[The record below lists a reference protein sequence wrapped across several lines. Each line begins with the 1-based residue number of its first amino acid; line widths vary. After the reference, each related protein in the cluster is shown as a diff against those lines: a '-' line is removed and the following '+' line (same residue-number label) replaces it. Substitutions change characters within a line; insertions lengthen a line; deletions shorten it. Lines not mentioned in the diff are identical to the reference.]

1 MVSINITPFI
11 QNFESI
17 LLTQIEIVVYGI
29 HYRIE
34 KAIPLSRVDID
45 ISHEDIDILFVCS
58 ITLNML

>member
-34 KAIPLSRVDID
+34 KGIPLSRVYRMK
-45 ISHEDIDILFVCS
+45 ILIFYLVAP
-58 ITLNML
+58 LL

>member
-34 KAIPLSRVDID
+34 KAIPLSRVDIG
-45 ISHEDIDILFVCS
+45 IYRMKILIFYLVAP
-58 ITLNML
+58 LL

>member
-34 KAIPLSRVDID
+34 KAIPLSRVDIGK
-45 ISHEDIDILFVCS
+45 DIDILFGCS
-58 ITLNML
+58 ITLNLL